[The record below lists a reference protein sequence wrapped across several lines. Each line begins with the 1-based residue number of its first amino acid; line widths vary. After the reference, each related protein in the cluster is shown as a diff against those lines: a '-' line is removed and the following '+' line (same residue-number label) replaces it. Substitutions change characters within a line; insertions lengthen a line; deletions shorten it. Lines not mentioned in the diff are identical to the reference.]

1 MILQALCEYYEAAAK
16 EGEIA
21 RMGYGEENVSCALVL
36 TREGALQRAISLK
49 NPEQR
54 GKKTVMAPQRMT
66 VPEHATRSSGVAP
79 YFLCD
84 KSAYFLGVDD
94 KGNPARTAESFAASR
109 ALHLELLEGVD
120 DPGAQAV
127 CAFFRRWK
135 PEEAREHPALWECW
149 DDVQGGAMLVFCLQ
163 GEAEEGFFVHRR
175 PAVEA
180 AWSARAAAQADAD
193 VRAPCLVTGKAD
205 QPVALIHNKIKGIY
219 GAPTMGES
227 LVGFNAP
234 AFESYGCVQAKGLNA
249 PVSCYAA
256 FAYTTA
262 LNRLLAGKHRMRLG
276 DMTVVYWARSAEEG
290 YPDLFDMACGPQ
302 SGDEKKIGAIL
313 SRVKR
318 GLPPELPGLESAMP
332 FYILGLSPNAGRASV
347 RMFLQSEFGSV
358 IEHIM
363 LNYARLEIV
372 HAPYEPD
379 ILTNAMLLR
388 ETANPN
394 ATTPEPPAPLAG
406 AMLRAVWTDGDYP
419 EELLSML
426 LLRIWAEQEVTYAKA
441 AMIKA
446 YLLKNKKR
454 SEEEIT
460 MALNENCTDRAYVLG
475 RLFAVLEKTQQD
487 ANPGGINTTIKDR
500 YFASASA
507 TPRAVFPTL
516 LRLARSHIAK
526 AGYGKADEIA
536 ISQIMFLLPA
546 QPLPARLTLEEEG
559 MFYLGYYHQNQAR
572 YQKKDEQ
579 TAKEE
584 K

>member
-1 MILQALCEYYEAAAK
+1 MILQALCAYYEEAAK
-16 EGEIA
+16 QGQIA
-21 RMGYGEENVSCALVL
+21 RIGYGEENVSCALVL
-36 TREGALQRAISLK
+36 SREGELEQVISLK
-49 NPEQR
+49 RPETR
-54 GKKTVMAPQRMT
+54 GKKTVLVPRRMT
-66 VPEHATRSSGVAP
+66 VSERVTRSVNIVP

-94 KGNPARTAESFAASR
+94 KGNPSRTAESFAASR
-109 ALHLELLEGVD
+109 ALHLGLLEGVD

-127 CAFFRRWK
+127 CAFFRRWD
-135 PEEAREHPALWECW
+135 PQAAREHPALADCGDE
-149 DDVQGGAMLVFCLQ
+149 VQGGAMLVFCLE
-163 GEAEEGFFVHRR
+163 GEATEAFFVHKR
-175 PAVEA
+175 PAIDAV
-180 AWSARAAAQADAD
+180 WSARAAAPADAD
-193 VRAPCLVTGKAD
+193 SVRMPCLVTGRAD

-234 AFESYGCVQAKGLNA
+234 AFESYGCEKAKGLNA
-249 PVSCYAA
+249 PVSSYAA

-262 LNRLLAGKHRMRLG
+262 LNKLLTGKHRMRLG
-276 DMTVVYWARSAEEG
+276 DATVVYWAKSAEDAYGEA
-290 YPDLFDMACGPQ
+290 FAMSSEPQ
-302 SGDEKKIGAIL
+302 PGDEPKIGAIL
-313 SRVKR
+313 SRVKQ
-318 GLPPELPGLESAMP
+318 GLPPDLPGLEPHMP

-347 RMFLQSEFGSV
+347 RLFLQSEFGSV
-358 IEHIM
+358 IENIM
-363 LNYARLEIV
+363 RHYADLEIV

-379 ILTNAMLLR
+379 ILTNYMLLR

-394 ATTPEPPAPLAG
+394 ATAPEPPAPLAG
-406 AMLRAVWTDGDYP
+406 AMLRAVWTNGSYP
-419 EELLSML
+419 EELLSMI
-426 LLRIWAEQEVTYAKA
+426 LLRIWAEHEVTYAKA

-446 YLLKNKKR
+446 YLLRNKKR
-454 SEEEIT
+454 SEGEIT
-460 MALNENCTDRAYVLG
+460 MGLNESCTDRAYVLG

-487 ANPGGINTTIKDR
+487 ANPGINTTIKDR

-507 TPRAVFPTL
+507 TPLAVFPTL

-526 AGYGKADEIA
+526 AEYGKANEIA
-536 ISQIMFLLPA
+536 ISRIMDLLPA
-546 QPLPARLTLEEEG
+546 EPLPARLTLEEEG